1 MLDGRRNPPAV
12 AAALLPVLLLL
23 ALLLP
28 LALLL
33 ALLLLLP
40 LPSEEEGFPEFWLIL
55 FSIVFLYK

>member
-12 AAALLPVLLLL
+12 AAALLLVLLLL
-23 ALLLP
+23 AL
-28 LALLL
+28 ALLL
-33 ALLLLLP
+33 ALLLP